1 MKKSAIVAFIILLV
15 VVGWFFSG
23 QLNSKKENLKKE
35 PEKSEFNNNIIKV
48 ESAILIAEDI
58 NQSIRL
64 QGQTKHNRKI
74 EIKSETTGN
83 IIKKLRQK
91 IKK

>member
-1 MKKSAIVAFIILLV
+1 MLDVHGGLLAWTVVTFIILLV

-58 NQSIRL
+58 NQS
-64 QGQTKHNRKI
+64 K
-74 EIKSETTGN
+74 E
-83 IIKKLRQK
+83 KLVY
-91 IKK
+91 ISLPNSLINLVE

>member
-35 PEKSEFNNNIIKV
+35 PEKSEFNNVRDCGAVV
-48 ESAILIAEDI
+48 ETFRRPQLARVSGRS
-58 NQSIRL
+58 NTSNMGNRRL
-64 QGQTKHNRKI
+64 RRTNK
-74 EIKSETTGN
+74 
-83 IIKKLRQK
+83 
-91 IKK
+91 